1 MELQPI
7 DYRTTISREEFQEE
21 YYIPQ
26 KPVILRS
33 FTRDWPAMEKWNY
46 SYFKQKAGHAQV
58 EVFGDWK
65 SNQPTRIKMPPE
77 RKMTFSEYI
86 DLINE
91 GPNDFRLFL
100 FNLFKHAPELKKDFH
115 FPDFADGWVRSVPV
129 MFFGGE
135 GSDVRLHYDID
146 HSNVFLTQFQ
156 GEKRVTL
163 FSPEMTPYLYKQP
176 MSSHSNVDL
185 RNPDFER
192 FPALAKASG
201 YTAVLKHGDTV
212 FMPSSWWH
220 YNEYITTGYGMALRT
235 VNRSMLKKLKGAYN
249 VLVMKK
255 VDDLI
260 NKYYAE
266 EWAQWKER
274 MAQYSGEKAS

>member
-1 MELQPI
+1 MKIQPI
-7 DYRTTISREEFQEE
+7 DYKVSISKEAFQKN
-21 YYIPQ
+21 YYKPQ
-26 KPVILRS
+26 RPLVFRS
-33 FTRDWPAMEKWNY
+33 FARHWPALENWHY
-46 SYFKQKAGHAQV
+46 ERFKKLAGQAQV
-58 EVFGDWK
+58 EVFGSWK

-77 RKMTFSEYI
+77 RQMTFAEYI
-86 DLINE
+86 DLIHA

-100 FNLFKHAPELKKDFH
+100 FNIFKHAPELKKDFN
-115 FPDFADGWVRSVPV
+115 FPDIVDNWVKSVPV
-129 MFFGGE
+129 LFFGGQ

-176 MSSHSNVDL
+176 MGSHSNVDL
-185 RNPDFER
+185 RKPDLEK
-192 FPALAKASG
+192 FPALKKAQG
-201 YTAVLKHGDTV
+201 YTTVLKHGDTL
-212 FMPSSWWH
+212 FMPGSWWH
-220 YNEYITTGYGMALRT
+220 YIEYLTTGYGMALRSLNT
-235 VNRSMLKKLKGAYN
+235 SVLKQAKGVYN
-249 VLVMKK
+249 VLVMKR

-274 MAQYSGEKAS
+274 LAREQAEKAS